1 MDNREKYLRLREEF
15 PCFEYRG
22 FDYGIV
28 NGDFTAEFHFV
39 CGEHSFNPK
48 HIFKQKSFYGFNHL
62 DKERIELLLFN
73 LGMIELVGYWK
84 AFCSKKIR
92 ICGWSLTKEQL
103 AFWRKIYF
111 YGLGEFFFLNGI
123 QTTLEGF
130 VEFECEGKRTME
142 RLSFDLQDRYI
153 VPIGGGKDSVVSLDL
168 LYGAGRDIR
177 PFVINMRG
185 ATRDCC
191 SVAGYAEEE
200 VLENKRTIDPHLLE
214 LNAQGFLNGHT
225 PFSAMLAFTSLL
237 TAAFSKRKH
246 IALSNESSAEESTV
260 AGEKINHQYSKSL
273 EFENDFRSY
282 VSEFISSDFNYFSF
296 LRPLSEL
303 HIAKLFSLLQYEH
316 VFKSCN
322 AGSKQDIWCGN
333 CPKCLFAFIILS
345 PFLEKEVLCEVFGK
359 NLFEDGNLNGYLLE
373 LCGIGEQKPFECVG
387 TISEVNTAIAMRILQ
402 NTPTKEEILLNN
414 WLKLPLASAYLQ
426 DVGTFSQE
434 GKTNTLFALS
444 KDHNLLPRDLEIFSS
459 SYLHA
464 KKAQLRRIL
473 SKERIAILGFG
484 REGQSTWR
492 LLSALGLNQNAI
504 IADQNA
510 ETIRQNADL
519 PIVPLEEQYLKGVTL
534 YIKTPGISCKH
545 IPFVPKE
552 RITSQTDLFLRLFAS
567 QTVGISGTKG
577 KSTTSSLLYKILSDQ
592 TPNCILAG
600 NIGVPLLDILENINE
615 ETTIVAELSAHQ
627 LQFIEKA
634 PHISILLNLYEEHL
648 DHFESF
654 SDYCLAKF
662 NLALRQRKGDFFIYN
677 SEDKQIESLLRAN
690 SIASEPI
697 GFALSDYQYPE
708 PLHLKGQHNLRNA
721 LSALK
726 AAELLGLDKEKA
738 IQSIES
744 FESLAHRLQ
753 FVATVRGVSYYNDSI
768 STIPQA
774 TLAAIATLKS
784 VQTLI
789 LGGMDRGIDY
799 MPLVSS
805 LPATTVRNIA
815 FTGGAGRRIKSL
827 LTEAGLNYNSIESD
841 NYAEIIRWCAE
852 QTPVGSICLLSPAAS
867 SYDSFRNFEHRGEV
881 FSELVCK
888 LPK

>member
-22 FDYGIV
+22 FDYEIV
-28 NGDFTAEFHFV
+28 NGDFIAVFHFV

-48 HIFKQKSFYGFNHL
+48 HIFKQKSFYSFNHL

-73 LGMIELVGYWK
+73 LGMIELVSYWK

-130 VEFECEGKRTME
+130 VDFECEGE
-142 RLSFDLQDRYI
+142 RQMKPLSFDLQDCYI

-200 VLENKRTIDPHLLE
+200 VLEDKRSIDPHLLE

-303 HIAKLFSLLQYEH
+303 HIAKLFSHLQYEH

-345 PFLEKEVLCEVFGK
+345 PFLEKEVLCEIFGK
-359 NLFEDGNLNGYLLE
+359 NLFEDEKLSGYLLE

-387 TISEVNTAIAMRILQ
+387 TISEVNTAIAMRIVQ
-402 NTPTKEEILLNN
+402 NTPAKGEILLNE
-414 WLKLPLASAYLQ
+414 WLKLPLAAEYLQ
-426 DVGTFSQE
+426 SVRTFGQE
-434 GKTNTLFALS
+434 GQINPLFALS
-444 KDHNLLPRDLEIFSS
+444 KDHNLLPRDVEIFSNA
-459 SYLHA
+459 YLFA

-473 SKERIAILGFG
+473 AKERIAILGFG
-484 REGQSTWR
+484 REGQSTWKM
-492 LLSALGLNQNAI
+492 LSAFGLNQNAI

-510 ETIRQNADL
+510 ETIKQNADL
-519 PIVPLEEQYLKGVTL
+519 PIVPLEEKHFEGVTL
-534 YIKTPGISCKH
+534 YIKTPGISCKR

-592 TPNCILAG
+592 TPNAILAG
-600 NIGVPLLDILENINE
+600 NIGVPLFDILESINE
-615 ETTIVAELSAHQ
+615 ETVIVAELSAHQ
-627 LQFIEKA
+627 LQFIELS

-648 DHFESF
+648 DHFNGF

-677 SEDKQIESLLRAN
+677 SEDNQTQSLLKAN
-690 SIASEPI
+690 HTASERI
-697 GFALSDYQYPE
+697 GFSLSDYQYPK
-708 PLHLKGQHNLRNA
+708 PQHLKGEHNLRNA
-721 LSALK
+721 LAALS
-726 AAELLGLDKEKA
+726 AAELLGLDKKKA
-738 IQSIES
+738 IQSIET
-744 FESLAHRLQ
+744 FEPLAHRLQ
-753 FVATVRGVSYYNDSI
+753 FVATLRGVNYYNDSI

-774 TLAAIATLKS
+774 TLAAIATLKN
-784 VQTLI
+784 VRTLI

-799 MPLVSS
+799 TPLVSS

-827 LTEAGLNYNSIESD
+827 LAEAGLNYNSIESD
-841 NYAEIIRWCAE
+841 NYAEIVRWCAE
-852 QTPVGSICLLSPAAS
+852 QTPEGASCLLSPAAS

-881 FSELVCK
+881 FAELVRN